1 MFEEAAHVP
10 GLLHFMIKSTGFV
23 SQSVGGCT
31 VDRNEKKQNKCGSG
45 RGKAEH
51 IIEIYKQELQNDNL
65 LLFNNWQLQRV
76 IGHGWTE
83 TGQSSATHNV
93 VTMKCEEDYHD
104 CCCGM

>member
-10 GLLHFMIKSTGFV
+10 FMIKSTGFV

-31 VDRNEKKQNKCGSG
+31 VDRNENKCGSG

-65 LLFNNWQLQRV
+65 LLFNN
-76 IGHGWTE
+76 
-83 TGQSSATHNV
+83 
-93 VTMKCEEDYHD
+93 
-104 CCCGM
+104 